1 MRLSL
6 ASGLWFQAVVKVEV
20 KTDDRDRV
28 HALGLIIKRTTNL
41 SSTFSTDE
49 VLATHAIYHVIGL

>member
-1 MRLSL
+1 MRLIL

-28 HALGLIIKRTTNL
+28 HEYRLIIK
-41 SSTFSTDE
+41 
-49 VLATHAIYHVIGL
+49 

>member
-1 MRLSL
+1 MWGIGVRLSL

-28 HALGLIIKRTTNL
+28 HALGLIIKRTTKL
-41 SSTFSTDE
+41 I
-49 VLATHAIYHVIGL
+49 LHI